1 MKTDSLFYRLFQ
13 NSPRLCLTL
22 LQLDVD
28 AAGYEFVSEEIKQ
41 TSFRIDGIFKPLS
54 GSMPL
59 NGLKPEDGSGQPLI
73 FVEVQFQPDLEFYA
87 RFFSEIFLYLYRQK
101 PVHPWLGLVIY
112 PDRSVER
119 LPGVN
124 YAMLI
129 NAPQVKR
136 IYLEDYLHKTEPG
149 YDMLKLIA
157 CAADETVALA
167 RRIIE
172 QPAEADRETLE
183 FIETVVVYKL
193 PKLSRE
199 EIRIMLGLN
208 DVSLKQTRFY
218 QEIAEEERQIGRQ
231 EGRQEGKQEGRQEGI
246 QLGKQEGRQE
256 GIQLG
261 KQEGRQE
268 GIQLGKQ
275 EGRQEGI
282 QLGKQEGRQEGIQLG
297 KQEGIQ
303 VGRIEGES
311 QLLAK
316 LLSKRFGPLPA
327 WAREKMA
334 HADIEQL
341 ELWGERVLDAE
352 TLADIF
358 A

>member
-1 MKTDSLFYRLFQ
+1 
-13 NSPRLCLTL
+13 
-22 LQLDVD
+22 
-28 AAGYEFVSEEIKQ
+28 
-41 TSFRIDGIFKPLS
+41 
-54 GSMPL
+54 
-59 NGLKPEDGSGQPLI
+59 
-73 FVEVQFQPDLEFYA
+73 
-87 RFFSEIFLYLYRQK
+87 
-101 PVHPWLGLVIY
+101 
-112 PDRSVER
+112 
-119 LPGVN
+119 
-124 YAMLI
+124 
-129 NAPQVKR
+129 
-136 IYLEDYLHKTEPG
+136 
-149 YDMLKLIA
+149 
-157 CAADETVALA
+157 
-167 RRIIE
+167 
-172 QPAEADRETLE
+172 
-183 FIETVVVYKL
+183 
-193 PKLSRE
+193 
-199 EIRIMLGLN
+199 MLGLN

-282 QLGKQEGRQEGIQLG
+282 Q
-297 KQEGIQ
+297 

-341 ELWGERVLDAE
+341 EVWGERVLDAG